1 MRLGVLDVGS
11 NTIHLQVVDTHPGA
25 RPNPTF
31 NHKVELRLTEYLTQ
45 ENNISAEGIAELRM
59 AIKNAIVHSKSV
71 KTEELLP
78 FATSALRE
86 ANNGAEIIAAINK
99 DFEIDLQVLTGEE
112 EARLTFL
119 AARRWFGWSS
129 GRLLVID
136 IGGGSLEIAS
146 GIDEAPE
153 VAVTLPLGASRL
165 TKSHLQGDPFT
176 AKSVRALRDYIETQ
190 LESVLPALVRHEDS
204 DRAIATSKTLRT
216 LARLCGDWY
225 GGNGKNITID
235 AIRKISTRLAEMDS
249 EERTKLPGVSANRA
263 RQIVAGAFVTESVMR
278 NLDLDNLEICPW
290 ALREG
295 IVLKY
300 LDWTEH

>member
-31 NHKVELRLTEYLTQ
+31 NHKEELRLTEYLTE
-45 ENNISAEGIAELRM
+45 ENNISDEGIAALRL
-59 AIKNAIVHSKSV
+59 AIKNAIAHSKSV

-86 ANNGAEIIAAINK
+86 ANNGTEIIAAINK

-146 GIDEAPE
+146 GIDESPE

-165 TKSHLQGDPFT
+165 TKSHLQGDPFS
-176 AKSVRALRDYIETQ
+176 AKSVRSLRDYIETQ
-190 LESVLPALVRHEDS
+190 LESVLPTLVRHEDS

-295 IVLKY
+295 LVLKY
-300 LDWTEH
+300 MDWTEH

>member
-31 NHKVELRLTEYLTQ
+31 NHKEELRLTEYLTE
-45 ENNISAEGIAELRM
+45 ENNISDEGITALRL
-59 AIKNAIVHSKSV
+59 AIKNAIAHSKSV

-86 ANNGAEIIAAINK
+86 ANNGSEIIAAINK

-190 LESVLPALVRHEDS
+190 LESILPTLVRHEDS

-225 GGNGKNITID
+225 GGDGKNLTID

-249 EERTKLPGVSANRA
+249 EERSKLPGVSANRA

>member
-1 MRLGVLDVGS
+1 MGS

-31 NHKVELRLTEYLTQ
+31 NHKVELRLTEYLTD
-45 ENNISAEGIAELRM
+45 ENNISAEGIAELRL

-86 ANNGAEIIAAINK
+86 ASNGAEIIAAINK

-176 AKSVRALRDYIETQ
+176 AKSVRSLRDYIETQ
-190 LESVLPALVRHEDS
+190 LESVLPTLVRHEDS

>member
-31 NHKVELRLTEYLTQ
+31 NHKVELRLTEYLTE
-45 ENNISAEGIAELRM
+45 ENNISDEGIAELRL

-146 GIDEAPE
+146 GVDEAPE

-190 LESVLPALVRHEDS
+190 LESVLPTLVRHEDS

-278 NLDLDNLEICPW
+278 NLDLDDLEVCPW

>member
-31 NHKVELRLTEYLTQ
+31 NHKVELRLTEYLTD
-45 ENNISAEGIAELRM
+45 ENNISDEGITELRL
-59 AIKNAIVHSKSV
+59 AIKNAIAHSKSV

-176 AKSVRALRDYIETQ
+176 AKSVRSLRDYIEAQ
-190 LESVLPALVRHEDS
+190 LESVLPTLVRHEDS

-225 GGNGKNITID
+225 GGNGKNISID

-249 EERTKLPGVSANRA
+249 DERTKLPGVSANRA

-300 LDWTEH
+300 MDWTEH

>member
-45 ENNISAEGIAELRM
+45 ENNISEEGITELRL
-59 AIKNAIVHSKSV
+59 AIKNAIFHSKSV

-86 ANNGAEIIAAINK
+86 ASNGAEIIAAINK

-176 AKSVRALRDYIETQ
+176 AKSVRSLRDYIETQ
-190 LESVLPALVRHEDS
+190 LESVLPTLVRHEDS

-235 AIRKISTRLAEMDS
+235 AIRKISSRLAEMDS

-300 LDWTEH
+300 MDWTEH

>member
-31 NHKVELRLTEYLTQ
+31 NHKVELRLTEYLTE
-45 ENNISAEGIAELRM
+45 ENNISAEGITELRL

-86 ANNGAEIIAAINK
+86 ASNGAEIIAAINK

-176 AKSVRALRDYIETQ
+176 AKSVRSLRDYIETQ
-190 LESVLPALVRHEDS
+190 LESVLPTLVRHEDS

>member
-31 NHKVELRLTEYLTQ
+31 NHKVELRLTEYLTE
-45 ENNISAEGIAELRM
+45 ENNISEEGIAELRL

-86 ANNGAEIIAAINK
+86 ANNGAEIIADINN

-146 GIDEAPE
+146 GVDEAPE

-190 LESVLPALVRHEDS
+190 LESVLPTLVRHEDS

-225 GGNGKNITID
+225 DGNGKNITID

-278 NLDLDNLEICPW
+278 NLDLDNLEVCPW

>member
-11 NTIHLQVVDTHPGA
+11 NTVHLQVVDTHPGA
-25 RPNPTF
+25 RPNPTY
-31 NHKVELRLTEYLTQ
+31 NHKEELRLTEFLDD
-45 ENNISAEGIAELRM
+45 ENNISKAGITALRS
-59 AIKNAIVHSKSV
+59 AIKNAIAHSRKA

-86 ANNGAEIIAAINK
+86 ASNGGEIIGDINK
-99 DFEIDLQVLTGEE
+99 DFEIDLQVLSGEE

-129 GRLLVID
+129 GRLLVVD

-146 GIDEAPE
+146 GINEFPE
-153 VAVTLPLGASRL
+153 VAVSLPLGASRL
-165 TKSHLQGDPFT
+165 TKNFLGGDPFT
-176 AKSVRALRDYIETQ
+176 TKSIRSLRDHIEDQ
-190 LESVLPALVRHEDS
+190 LEAVLATSVKHEDS

-225 GGNGKNITID
+225 GGNGKLITLD
-235 AIRKISTRLAEMDS
+235 SIRKMSSKLAEMNS

-263 RQIVAGAFVTESVMR
+263 RQIVAGALVTESVMR
-278 NLDLDNLEICPW
+278 NLDLEKLEICPW

-295 IVLKY
+295 LVLKY
-300 LDWTEH
+300 MDWIER

>member
-31 NHKVELRLTEYLTQ
+31 NHKVELRLTEYLTE
-45 ENNISAEGIAELRM
+45 ENNISAEGIAELRL
-59 AIKNAIVHSKSV
+59 AIKNAITHSKSV

-86 ANNGAEIIAAINK
+86 ANNGPEIIADINK

-190 LESVLPALVRHEDS
+190 LESVLPTLVRHEDS

-225 GGNGKNITID
+225 GGNGKNISID

-278 NLDLDNLEICPW
+278 NLDLDNLEVCPW

>member
-31 NHKVELRLTEYLTQ
+31 NHKEELRLTEYLTE
-45 ENNISAEGIAELRM
+45 ENNISEEGIAALRL
-59 AIKNAIVHSKSV
+59 AIKNAVAHSKNV
-71 KTEELLP
+71 ETEELLP

-86 ANNGAEIIAAINK
+86 AANGSEIIAAINK
-99 DFEIDLQVLTGEE
+99 DYEIDLQVLTGEE
-112 EARLTFL
+112 EAKLTFL

-146 GIDEAPE
+146 GIDESPE

-165 TKSHLQGDPFT
+165 TKNFLQGDPFT
-176 AKSVRALRDYIETQ
+176 SKSVRALRDHIESQ
-190 LESVLPALVRHEDS
+190 LESVLPSLVRHEES

-225 GGNGKNITID
+225 SGNGKIITID
-235 AIRKISTRLAEMDS
+235 AIRKISSRLSEMDS

-278 NLDLDNLEICPW
+278 NLDLEKLEICPW

-300 LDWTEH
+300 LDWSEH

>member
-31 NHKVELRLTEYLTQ
+31 NFKDELRLTDFLTS
-45 ENNISAEGIAELRM
+45 ENSISTEGIDELHRCIER
-59 AIKNAIVHSKSV
+59 AVGKSKEAGV
-71 KTEELLP
+71 EELLP

-86 ANNGAEIIAAINK
+86 ASNGSEIIAAINK
-99 DFEIDLQVLTGEE
+99 KYEIDLQVLSGED
-112 EARLTFL
+112 EAKLTFL

-136 IGGGSLEIAS
+136 IGGGSLEIAA

-153 VAVTLPLGASRL
+153 VAVSLPLGAARL
-165 TKSHLQGDPFT
+165 TKSHLIGDPY
-176 AKSVRALRDYIETQ
+176 AEKSVRALRDYIEER
-190 LESVLPALVRHEDS
+190 LESILPALVRHQDS

-216 LARLCGDWY
+216 IARLCGDWY
-225 GGNGKNITID
+225 GGNGKVIKSD
-235 AIRKISTRLAEMDS
+235 AIRKISGKLATMS
-249 EERTKLPGVSANRA
+249 LEERSELPGVSANRA
-263 RQIVAGAFVTESVMR
+263 RQIVAGAFVAESVMR
-278 NLDLDNLEICPW
+278 NLDLDELEICPW

-295 IVLKY
+295 VVLKWM
-300 LDWTEH
+300 DWMEA

>member
-1 MRLGVLDVGS
+1 MGS

-25 RPNPTF
+25 RTNPTF
-31 NHKVELRLTEYLTQ
+31 NHKEELRLTEYLTE
-45 ENNISAEGIAELRM
+45 ENNISEEGVTALRL
-59 AIKNAIVHSKSV
+59 AIKNAIAHSKSV

-86 ANNGAEIIAAINK
+86 AKNGAEIIAAINK

-190 LESVLPALVRHEDS
+190 LESILPTLVRHEDS

-225 GGNGKNITID
+225 GGDGKNITID
-235 AIRKISTRLAEMDS
+235 SIRKISTRLAEMDS
-249 EERTKLPGVSANRA
+249 EERSKLPGVSANRA

>member
-31 NHKVELRLTEYLTQ
+31 NHKVELRLTEYLTD
-45 ENNISAEGIAELRM
+45 ENNISEEGIKELRL
-59 AIKNAIVHSKSV
+59 AIKNAISHSESV

-86 ANNGAEIIAAINK
+86 AKNGSEIIAAINK

-176 AKSVRALRDYIETQ
+176 TKSVRSLRDYIEEQ
-190 LESVLPALVRHEDS
+190 LESVLPSLVRHEDS

-225 GGNGKNITID
+225 GGNGKNISID

-278 NLDLDNLEICPW
+278 NLDLDNLEVCPW

>member
-31 NHKVELRLTEYLTQ
+31 NHKVELRLTEYLTD
-45 ENNISAEGIAELRM
+45 ENNISAEGIAELRL
-59 AIKNAIVHSKSV
+59 AIKNAIAHSKSV

-86 ANNGAEIIAAINK
+86 ASNGAEIIAAINK

-176 AKSVRALRDYIETQ
+176 AKSVRSLRDYIETQ
-190 LESVLPALVRHEDS
+190 LESVLPTWVRH
-204 DRAIATSKTLRT
+204 
-216 LARLCGDWY
+216 
-225 GGNGKNITID
+225 
-235 AIRKISTRLAEMDS
+235 
-249 EERTKLPGVSANRA
+249 
-263 RQIVAGAFVTESVMR
+263 
-278 NLDLDNLEICPW
+278 
-290 ALREG
+290 
-295 IVLKY
+295 
-300 LDWTEH
+300 

>member
-31 NHKVELRLTEYLTQ
+31 NHKVELRLTEYLTE
-45 ENNISAEGIAELRM
+45 ENNISAEGIAELRL
-59 AIKNAIVHSKSV
+59 AIKNAITHSKSV

-86 ANNGAEIIAAINK
+86 ANNGPEIIADINK

-176 AKSVRALRDYIETQ
+176 VKSVRALRDYIETQ

-225 GGNGKNITID
+225 GGNGKNISID

-278 NLDLDNLEICPW
+278 NLDLDNLEVCPW

>member
-31 NHKVELRLTEYLTQ
+31 NHKVELRLTEYLTE
-45 ENNISAEGIAELRM
+45 ENNISDEGIAELRL

-146 GIDEAPE
+146 GVDEAPE

-190 LESVLPALVRHEDS
+190 LESVLPTLVRHEDS

-216 LARLCGDWY
+216 LARLCGDWH

-278 NLDLDNLEICPW
+278 NLDLDNLEVCPW

>member
-31 NHKVELRLTEYLTQ
+31 NHKVELRLTEYLTD
-45 ENNISAEGIAELRM
+45 ENNISDEGIAELRL
-59 AIKNAIVHSKSV
+59 AIKNAIAHSKSV

-176 AKSVRALRDYIETQ
+176 AKSVRSLRDYIEEQ
-190 LESVLPALVRHEDS
+190 LESVLPTLVRHEDS

-225 GGNGKNITID
+225 GGNGKNISID
-235 AIRKISTRLAEMDS
+235 SIRKISTRLAEMDS

-295 IVLKY
+295 IILKY
-300 LDWTEH
+300 MDWTEH